1 MYDKSLAGTRQQK
14 KNNTGPGIFAGPGAG
29 GGALFAFDSWQC
41 TKSHFFAA
49 NSPEKS
55 KNVTKIK
62 NLLNR

>member
-41 TKSHFFAA
+41 TKSHFLQQIARKV
-49 NSPEKS
+49 EKCD
-55 KNVTKIK
+55 KNQKFVK
-62 NLLNR
+62 